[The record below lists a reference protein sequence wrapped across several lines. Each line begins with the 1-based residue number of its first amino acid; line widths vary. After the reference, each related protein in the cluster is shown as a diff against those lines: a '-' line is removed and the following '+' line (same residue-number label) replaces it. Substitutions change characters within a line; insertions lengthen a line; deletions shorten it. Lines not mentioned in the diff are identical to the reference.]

1 MDIKGSIPRFAW
13 ICPKFLGGAW
23 RNGIANATG
32 DAAEI
37 LHQLRSIYMVNL
49 VNNGFL
55 AVSTTAGLLP
65 KAVMLQRT
73 SWNFRTRAILVR
85 PWRYSHHT
93 DGKPIRNELISRC
106 NFSSSFATN
115 YMIHR
120 WGVVDGPP
128 KRDAS
133 LIFIGPKNY
142 PSPRKYIYIYIYVDY
157 VKKDI
162 RKISTKKKAWNMKHA
177 IVWYSHPQK
186 FIFFEASATFSQR
199 SPRFFPRGLC
209 RGSPHGVPVLTEE
222 GSQGWPN
229 RLHHAQVGAGHP
241 PPPQADWQPA
251 AFLRIRWKSQP
262 PKKHVFRKRLHPWR
276 GVDSMHGNGIDNIY
290 IYTST
295 VCVLEEILVECS
307 WSSIF
312 RIFSNT
318 WKKKRSPLLQQKNS
332 LCNEG
337 KVNNE
342 DALESICK
350 DLKRYTPE
358 V

>member
-1 MDIKGSIPRFAW
+1 
-13 ICPKFLGGAW
+13 
-23 RNGIANATG
+23 
-32 DAAEI
+32 
-37 LHQLRSIYMVNL
+37 
-49 VNNGFL
+49 
-55 AVSTTAGLLP
+55 
-65 KAVMLQRT
+65 
-73 SWNFRTRAILVR
+73 
-85 PWRYSHHT
+85 
-93 DGKPIRNELISRC
+93 
-106 NFSSSFATN
+106 
-115 YMIHR
+115 
-120 WGVVDGPP
+120 
-128 KRDAS
+128 
-133 LIFIGPKNY
+133 
-142 PSPRKYIYIYIYVDY
+142 
-157 VKKDI
+157 
-162 RKISTKKKAWNMKHA
+162 MKHA

-241 PPPQADWQPA
+241 PPQADWQPA

-290 IYTST
+290 IYIYKYSM
-295 VCVLEEILVECS
+295 CFGRDSCWMLLKLH
-307 WSSIF
+307 
-312 RIFSNT
+312 FSNFFKHV
-318 WKKKRSPLLQQKNS
+318 KKKRSPLLQQKNS